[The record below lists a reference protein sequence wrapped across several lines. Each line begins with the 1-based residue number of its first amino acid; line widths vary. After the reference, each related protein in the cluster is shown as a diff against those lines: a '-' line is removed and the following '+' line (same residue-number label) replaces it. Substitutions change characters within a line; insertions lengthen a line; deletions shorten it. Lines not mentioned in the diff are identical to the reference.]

1 MLNSPVGCA
10 FVLDV
15 LENRRLPLEY
25 FAEPKV
31 SFWLAAS
38 AMDFMDPY
46 TDGHGGLNQRM
57 ALRNAR
63 AHENL
68 ALSLVSHPAFACWWY
83 PVDLANQV
91 SCQASM
97 PGQCRLCHNLT
108 ASRASHAG
116 RARAATAMTTISD
129 CNRPA
134 TIKPAIESGTSTT
147 AQR

>member
-1 MLNSPVGCA
+1 MSHETRGQALLNSPVGYA

-57 ALRNAR
+57 ALRDAR
-63 AHENL
+63 AC
-68 ALSLVSHPAFACWWY
+68 VTQYWIK
-83 PVDLANQV
+83 VV
-91 SCQASM
+91 M
-97 PGQCRLCHNLT
+97 
-108 ASRASHAG
+108 SR
-116 RARAATAMTTISD
+116 I
-129 CNRPA
+129 
-134 TIKPAIESGTSTT
+134 
-147 AQR
+147 